1 MYEYKNQPDERIS
14 RIRENCLYLSK
25 GNLIH
30 LEGHNVTF
38 IQTAHTTA
46 VIKFNL
52 SLNGQ

>member
-1 MYEYKNQPDERIS
+1 MNIKTNQMREF
-14 RIRENCLYLSK
+14 RENCLYLSK
-25 GNLIH
+25 GNFFH

-38 IQTAHTTA
+38 IQTAHATA